1 MGNSRTMKFSLALV
15 GLFALVAVT
24 TAYSS
29 SYNSGYTSNSNTAHT
44 TIKQVI
50 TATYAIQASAWAT
63 DSTGVKEMSQCAYG
77 KALGI
82 AMVASSGCTY
92 TSGCTVSSTAAA
104 GRRSYSLAVTYTAGL
119 TAAQSSAASTAAR
132 ALTAASF
139 TSQLSVVRSSV
150 TAYASLPIPTVS
162 AVASASV

>member
-1 MGNSRTMKFSLALV
+1 MGNSRTTKFSLALV

-29 SYNSGYTSNSNTAHT
+29 SYNSGYTSNSNTDHT

-82 AMVASSGCTY
+82 ATVASSGCTY

-104 GRRSYSLAVTYTAGL
+104 GRRGSYSLAVTYTAGL
-119 TAAQSSAASTAAR
+119 TAAQSSAASTAA
-132 ALTAASF
+132 
-139 TSQLSVVRSSV
+139 
-150 TAYASLPIPTVS
+150 
-162 AVASASV
+162 